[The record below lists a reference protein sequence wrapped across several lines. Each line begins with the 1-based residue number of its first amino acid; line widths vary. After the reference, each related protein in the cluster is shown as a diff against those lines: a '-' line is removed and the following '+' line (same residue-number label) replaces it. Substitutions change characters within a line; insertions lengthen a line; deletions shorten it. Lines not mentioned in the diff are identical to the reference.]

1 MDQRVS
7 TPVTLATL
15 PVGATA
21 TIAQILGGHALR
33 RKLRALGIRIGTEV
47 RVEHRRGSGLVVSA
61 GNTRVALGGGIVER
75 LVVTTHELPPHD
87 AR

>member
-1 MDQRVS
+1 
-7 TPVTLATL
+7 
-15 PVGATA
+15 
-21 TIAQILGGHALR
+21 
-33 RKLRALGIRIGTEV
+33 
-47 RVEHRRGSGLVVSA
+47 VVSA